1 MTGTKLV
8 FHFLLDNWLDILI
21 GLLIISIIIEDI
33 RAIIKRMDTKKIV
46 KTLEKISGSIAS
58 YVNDAEMKWAK
69 KHIVKA
75 GAVKRAEVISKIYEK
90 YPELSDYVNQELIIN
105 SIDELIDNALKG
117 IENMRKDDTK

>member
-21 GLLIISIIIEDI
+21 SLLIISIIIEDI

-46 KTLEKISGSIAS
+46 KTLKKISGSIAS

>member
-46 KTLEKISGSIAS
+46 KTLEKISVSIAS
-58 YVNDAEMKWAK
+58 YVYDAEMKWAK
-69 KHIVKA
+69 KHILKA
-75 GAVKRAEVISKIYEK
+75 GTVKRAEVISKIYEK

-117 IENMRKDDTK
+117 IENMHKDDIK

>member
-21 GLLIISIIIEDI
+21 SLLIISIIIEDI
-33 RAIIKRMDTKKIV
+33 RAIIKRKDTKKIV
-46 KTLEKISGSIAS
+46 KTLEKVSGPIAS
-58 YVNDAEMKWAK
+58 YVNDVEMKWAK

-90 YPELSDYVNQELIIN
+90 YPELSDYVNQKLIIDT
-105 SIDELIDNALKG
+105 IDELIDDALKG
-117 IENMRKDDTK
+117 IENMKKDDTK

>member
-21 GLLIISIIIEDI
+21 SLLIISIIIEDI
-33 RAIIKRMDTKKIV
+33 RAIIKRKDTKNIV

-90 YPELSDYVNQELIIN
+90 YPELSEYVNQELIIN

-117 IENMRKDDTK
+117 IENMHKDDIK

>member
-21 GLLIISIIIEDI
+21 SLLIISIIIEDI
-33 RAIIKRMDTKKIV
+33 RAIIKRMDIKKIE
-46 KTLEKISGSIAS
+46 KTLEKISGSITS
-58 YVNDAEMKWAK
+58 YVYDAEMKWAK

-105 SIDELIDNALKG
+105 SIDEFIDNALKG

>member
-58 YVNDAEMKWAK
+58 YVYDAEMKWAK

-90 YPELSDYVNQELIIN
+90 YPELSEYVNQELIIN
-105 SIDELIDNALKG
+105 SIDEFIDDALKR